1 MNTET
6 TTTTTEA
13 STAVA
18 TAPVAAISFTVKEN
32 DIVTGTVAKIKKHPD
47 QGVLIV
53 IAGNPMSFLPN
64 GCVAG
69 KNNEEKAA
77 RRAELIANPGTE
89 VQVSIM
95 GQPTVELVK
104 GKQVGR
110 IKVSEQ
116 RAIIAA
122 EKNARASR
130 AAERNA
136 AIEAA
141 VASLEVG
148 SIVTG
153 TVKGVASKDSDRN
166 PGEKHVFGVFVNV
179 APNVSGLLHVKEIV
193 GGNRAIDAL
202 IKAGTVEVEIL
213 SASVE
218 NGAARV
224 QLSQKSV
231 DQKAFFDQYPEG
243 SKVKGKIVKTGEVVG
258 DLHGRI
264 LELASGARVFLAE
277 DDSNVKS
284 ESSLAKGNNT
294 TVTITSEMIGGMVRV
309 TRRG

>member
-6 TTTTTEA
+6 NSTTTEA
-13 STAVA
+13 VAATA
-18 TAPVAAISFTVKEN
+18 APVAAISFTVKEN

-47 QGVLIV
+47 QGILIV

-69 KNNEEKAA
+69 KNNDEKAA
-77 RRAELIANPGTE
+77 RRAELIANPGSE

-116 RAIIAA
+116 RAVIAS
-122 EKNARASR
+122 EKNARAAR
-130 AAERNA
+130 ASERNA

-148 SIVTG
+148 SIVVG

-166 PGEKHVFGVFVNV
+166 PGEKHVFGLFVNV

-193 GGNRAIDAL
+193 GGNRAIDSLVA
-202 IKAGTVEVEIL
+202 AGTIEVEIL
-213 SASVE
+213 SASFE
-218 NGAARV
+218 NGAARI

-231 DQKAFFDQYPEG
+231 GQKAFFDQYPEG

-294 TVTITSEMIGGMVRV
+294 TVTITSEIIGGMVRV